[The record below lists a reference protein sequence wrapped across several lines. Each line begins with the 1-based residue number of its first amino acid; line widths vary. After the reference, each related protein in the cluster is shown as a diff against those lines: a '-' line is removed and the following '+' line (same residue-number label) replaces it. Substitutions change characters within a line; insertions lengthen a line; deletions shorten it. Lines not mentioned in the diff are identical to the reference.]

1 MNESVLNALMQLFAL
16 VAGIKDDENNF
27 EFSKKIVRLYLRSHL
42 SNDLTDKYLKNY
54 ENFLN
59 QLSVSNSGKKKKRLS
74 SSSVKIL
81 KITEKINNTLNRLEK
96 FIVLFRVI
104 EYVGENGNI
113 TTAELDLLYTLA
125 ETFSIDQKEFT
136 NILNFRLGKFAEMH
150 ETENLLI
157 IDANKNL
164 PDFINNESKHIYDP
178 HLDEPI
184 NVLYIKSIETFA
196 FTYNGNQQLRLTGRN
211 VSRFNINLFERGSI
225 IRGVR
230 IKPVYQT
237 EIANIFL
244 FADNKEKIRLVAD
257 QIEFKFKNSNN
268 GIHKVSFELES
279 GQLVGIMGGSG
290 VGKSTLLNLLIGK
303 YPLNSGQ
310 ITINGLDIHSQKKE
324 LEGIVGLVPQDD
336 LLIEELTVYQN
347 LYYNAKLCFGAYTED
362 EIVQATEKVLKE
374 LDLFEI
380 KHLKVGNPLNK
391 YISGGQRKRLNIAL
405 ELIRQPG
412 ILFVDEP
419 TSGLSSTD
427 SEIVMD
433 LLKHQALTGK
443 LVVVNIHQPSSDI
456 YKLFDK
462 IWLLDKGGHPIYQG
476 NPIDAIIYFK
486 EISSFADSSEI
497 ECSVCGTV
505 HPEEVLE
512 IIEEKMVDEYG
523 KYTQER
529 KTSPVEWYTL
539 FRVNLEKRSRIKKPF
554 EAPLPKTDFKIP
566 SLFKQFKVFVQR
578 DVLSKLSDMQYML
591 INLLE
596 PPLLALILAFFSK
609 KIGED
614 GLYVFADN
622 INIPI
627 FIFMSVVVAMFL
639 GLSVSAEEI
648 ISDRRILEREKF
660 LNLSRFSYLSSKL
673 LILLTLSAYQ
683 MFAFVLISNLMLGIK
698 GMMFP
703 YWLVLFSTAAV
714 CNILG
719 LNISSTFK
727 NVVTIYILI
736 PLILVPQMLLGGA
749 MIKYDDIHP
758 SITSQKY
765 VPFIGDIM
773 FSRWAYEAIVVKQ
786 FKDND
791 FQKYFF
797 EYDKEKS
804 EALYISAYLVPELKL
819 YVQKCQVGISDSTNK
834 IVVENYLLTLQ
845 NEIVKLL
852 NLPELKD
859 VEFDLVSDM
868 SYNNFNDAIADST
881 TVFLENVRT
890 LFNTR
895 SNEITSLK
903 DQRFQELVDEFGK
916 DEMIELKKQYHN
928 EKLSEFVLDKMQ
940 LEMFVHYDNQII
952 RKKDPIYKDS
962 DSKWGRA
969 QFYAAQKFVGN
980 YVFETFTFN
989 VIILWL
995 FSLVLFIALYFE
1007 WFKNAVDTL
1016 GSIKLGKFFGFF
1028 NRKK

>member
-16 VAGIKDDENNF
+16 VAGIKDDENNY

-42 SNDLTDKYLKNY
+42 SNDLTDKYLENY
-54 ENFLN
+54 ENYLN
-59 QLSVSNSGKKKKRLS
+59 QLSVSDSEKRKKRLS

-81 KITEKINNTLNRLEK
+81 KITEKINITLNRLEK

-104 EYVGENGNI
+104 EYVGENANI
-113 TTAELDLLYTLA
+113 TTAELDLLNTLA
-125 ETFSIDQKEFT
+125 ETFSIDQKEFA
-136 NILNFRLGKFAEMH
+136 NILNFRLSKFSEMP

-164 PDFINNESKHIYDP
+164 PEFITNESKHIYEP

-196 FTYNGNQQLRLTGRN
+196 FTYNGTQQLRLTGRN
-211 VSRFNINLFERGSI
+211 VSRYNINLFDRGSI

-290 VGKSTLLNLLIGK
+290 AGKSTLLNLLIGK

-310 ITINGLDIHSQKKE
+310 ITINGLDIQSQKKQ

-347 LYYNAKLCFGAYTED
+347 LYYNAKLCFGSYTED
-362 EIVQATEKVLKE
+362 KIVQAAEKVLKE

-380 KHLKVGNPLNK
+380 RHLKVGNPLNK
-391 YISGGQRKRLNIAL
+391 FISGGQRKRLNIAL

-486 EISSFADSSEI
+486 EISSFADSTEI

-539 FRVNLEKRSRIKKPF
+539 FRVNLEKRSRIKKAF

-609 KIGED
+609 KIGEN

-673 LILLTLSAYQ
+673 LILLALSAYQ

-703 YWLVLFSTAAV
+703 YWLALFSTAAV

-758 SITSQKY
+758 YITSQKY

-773 FSRWAYEAIVVKQ
+773 FSRWAYEAIAVKQ
-786 FKDND
+786 FKDNE

-804 EALYISAYLVPELKL
+804 EALFISAYLVPELKL
-819 YVQKCQVGISDSTNK
+819 YVQKCQVGIADSTNK

-845 NEIVKLL
+845 NEINKLL

-859 VEFDLVSDM
+859 FEFDLVNDLT
-868 SYNNFNDAIADST
+868 YNNFNDAIADST
-881 TVFLENVRT
+881 IIFLEDIRGF
-890 LFNTR
+890 FNTR

-940 LEMFVHYDNQII
+940 LDMLVHYDNQII

-962 DSKWGRA
+962 DSNFGRA
-969 QFYAAQKFVGN
+969 QFYAAKKYVGN

-989 VIILWL
+989 IIILWL
-995 FSLVLFIALYFE
+995 FSFVLFVALYFE
-1007 WFKNAVDTL
+1007 WFKNTVDTL
-1016 GSIKLGKFFGFF
+1016 GAIKWGKFFGIF